1 MCSYRHYQGAHVL
14 WRNCCSDRSRRCA
27 GNLQAIGIP
36 DAHASLQGFLEVR
49 KSYDCFEIEKR
60 AGNNAGGWQNYRRCP
75 ACVQEQIQPGVTT
88 AYLNR
93 LAEEYI
99 LSHNATPAFKGYN
112 GFPASICAS
121 VNAQVVHGFPNDIP
135 LKEGDIISIDIGA
148 FYKGYCGD
156 AARTFPVG
164 NISDEAAA
172 LIETTKESFFEGL
185 KYARLGYRL
194 SDISHAIQSYVEA
207 RGFSVVKSFV
217 GHGIGQK
224 MHEDPQVPNYGPP
237 GMGPRLRPGMTLA
250 IEPMVNQGTDEV
262 EILADGWT
270 V

>member
-1 MCSYRHYQGAHVL
+1 MIVLKSNTELEIMREAGKITAGALRVM
-14 WRNCCSDRSRRCA
+14 
-27 GNLQAIGIP
+27 
-36 DAHASLQGFLEVR
+36 
-49 KSYDCFEIEKR
+49 
-60 AGNNAGGWQNYRRCP
+60 
-75 ACVQEQIQPGVTT
+75 QEQIQPGVTT

-99 LSHNATPAFKGYN
+99 LSHDAVPAFKGYN

-135 LKEGDIISIDIGA
+135 LKEGDIISIDVGA

-185 KYARLGYRL
+185 KFARLGYRL

-250 IEPMVNQGTDEV
+250 IEPMVNQGTDQV
-262 EILADGWT
+262 EIMADGWT
-270 V
+270 VLTKDRQLSAHYENTIAITEDEPSILTSEG